1 MVSKGAVMRYA
12 SGEHVEPG
20 DYVML
25 ERGGTKGV
33 VQAII
38 ETPEQMAEWAVD
50 EPGLLLASEP
60 FGLVFWPESEP
71 YDPVIFVSRR
81 AI

>member
-1 MVSKGAVMRYA
+1 MRYA
-12 SGEHVEPG
+12 SGELVELG
-20 DYVML
+20 DCVLL
-25 ERGGTKGV
+25 EQGRTKGV

-38 ETPEQMAEWAVD
+38 ETPEQMAEWGLD

-71 YDPVIFVSRR
+71 YDPVIFVSRQLTE
-81 AI
+81 